1 MSQRPSGH
9 ARVRDDFYAE
19 PAECTASLIEAFDWV
34 RGGFHDPFAGTGGGT
49 IEAAVRYDIAATG
62 ADLVDRAGGRFP
74 VRDFFTD
81 TAPYPN
87 IVCNP
92 PFKRAHEAIEY
103 GLERLIAGGRI
114 AVLADVNFLSAQ
126 KRYALHTRPE
136 FEGALVLMKRPSCP
150 PGGAFLAG
158 AIKRGNGS
166 SNYAWLIY
174 QRGRR
179 GGVATL
185 TFAPP
190 NNEVR
195 GLPPRCVPRAF
206 AVVTENTNAA

>member
-19 PAECTASLIEAFDWV
+19 PAECTVSLIEACNWV

-49 IEAAVRYDIAATG
+49 IEAATQYGIATTG
-62 ADLVDRAGGRFP
+62 ADLVDRADGRFP
-74 VRDFFTD
+74 TRDFFSDVATY
-81 TAPYPN
+81 TN

-92 PFKRAHEAIEY
+92 PFKRAQDAIEY
-103 GLERLIAGGRI
+103 GLERLVVGGRI
-114 AVLADVNFLSAQ
+114 AVFADVNFLSAQ
-126 KRYALHTRPE
+126 SRYTLHTRSE
-136 FEGALVLMKRPSCP
+136 FEGLLVLMKRPSCP
-150 PGGAFLAG
+150 PGEAFRAG
-158 AIKRGNGS
+158 VIKRGNGS
-166 SNYAWLIY
+166 SNYGWFIY

-190 NNEVR
+190 NNRIR
-195 GLPPRCVPRAF
+195 GHCLDARRAI
-206 AVVTENTNAA
+206 AAGDHQCP

>member
-19 PAECTASLIEAFDWV
+19 PAECTASLIEALDWV

-49 IEAAVRYDIAATG
+49 IEAATHYGIDATG
-62 ADLVDRAGGRFP
+62 ADLVDRASGRFP
-74 VRDFFTD
+74 TRDFFTD
-81 TAPYPN
+81 PRTYEN

-103 GLERLIAGGRI
+103 GLERVVGGGRI
-114 AVLADVNFLSAQ
+114 AVFADVNFLSAQ
-126 KRYALHTRPE
+126 SRYSLHTRPE
-136 FEGALVLMKRPSCP
+136 FEGVLVLMKRPSCP
-150 PGGAFLAG
+150 PGEAFLAG
-158 AIKRGNGS
+158 TIKRGNGS
-166 SNYAWLIY
+166 SNFAWFIY

-190 NNEVR
+190 NNGIRGVR
-195 GLPPRCVPRAF
+195 LDACRALRGCNG
-206 AVVTENTNAA
+206 ER